1 LISDLTYST
10 QLPLRKSSFFD
21 LVQGS
26 LLSRA
31 ELERKEVK
39 AELKSLIIKNNPNG
53 RGFGVLGSNT

>member
-1 LISDLTYST
+1 LTLISDLTYST
-10 QLPLRKSSFFD
+10 HIPLRKSNFFD

-31 ELERKEVK
+31 ELERKEAK

-53 RGFGVLGSNT
+53 TKTFE